1 MRRWVGLDLNGWRD
15 IAARDWEPEDPDALL
30 SKPKLIE
37 GGLGSLSVRQDA
49 GDWIGGPQA
58 ALAPH
63 GRGAGWGRIGAPI
76 RRRRVA
82 DLWQELLTTPASD
95 TTAAWYAAVDA
106 LARNSQ
112 SLMLTVPDL
121 PVFDEVA
128 QSRTLAALKGIKRA
142 QPRLLWR
149 SVAVFLDSLH
159 EGVLSTST
167 ERNPVLVLVHGEDGI
182 EAQQLVLRRVEEYPG
197 HFAPERD
204 GYGRLLFPELGLKT
218 LHQQLSRAMLEAN
231 LELVEGRSEAS
242 RTPIGM
248 LMGEVSAGDVEILRR
263 NNGTWME
270 VTAPNLPSSLVPP
283 VARPSL
289 QGLNAERVL
298 IASPLAPRLRV
309 QLVEKLRDFFPSIEV
324 LPWESVARGALRA
337 GRLIERGLPHYLD
350 RLTPISLAVMEEEG
364 PSFHSLMPTTATV
377 PANRE
382 YVSEPI
388 TGLRWGR
395 GKTQIEFFVLK
406 GHVQT
411 DDVEVRHWTV
421 NADTSPSQ
429 DADVELRL
437 RQTPGQSWAKLSL
450 TSKNWDG
457 LQAIELEWDR
467 LRPDPRSPEEI
478 LAALERPNPTVPQ
491 RIVEEPHLLAWMDD
505 GGVVGLTARLEA
517 HAPVKDLAQAIRRS
531 KWVADLGLGFRP
543 IGTDGTFP
551 ANLLPHTQRLFDERL
566 EEAER
571 HIVDVWRGNGV
582 FRDNSALLFATWAF
596 ARCPVQIQE
605 ALVETLEREVQ
616 TGKAPLLVTNG
627 ARVVIIAGAG
637 RAVTGTERLGRMF
650 QALINRQTN
659 TVILSALSSALSRR
673 AEAPSAL
680 TPALVN
686 KIASRLDSVLDDLIA
701 QRSFKIKFKNAL
713 TVLTGLLRYREIEP
727 WALVRD
733 RDMSAE
739 KIALRLERAKTIL
752 SSHAST
758 VPQGAK
764 KLAIVS
770 DLIDYLSGVG
780 GDPNI
785 LRQIEDLSDTED

>member
-1 MRRWVGLDLNGWRD
+1 
-15 IAARDWEPEDPDALL
+15 
-30 SKPKLIE
+30 
-37 GGLGSLSVRQDA
+37 
-49 GDWIGGPQA
+49 
-58 ALAPH
+58 
-63 GRGAGWGRIGAPI
+63 
-76 RRRRVA
+76 
-82 DLWQELLTTPASD
+82 
-95 TTAAWYAAVDA
+95 
-106 LARNSQ
+106 
-112 SLMLTVPDL
+112 MLTVPDL

-167 ERNPVLVLVHGEDGI
+167 ERKPVLVLVHGEDGI

-218 LHQQLSRAMLEAN
+218 LHERLARAMLEAN
-231 LELVEGRSEAS
+231 LELAEGRSEAS

-270 VTAPNLPSSLVPP
+270 VEAPDLPSRLMPP
-283 VARPSL
+283 LDRPSL
-289 QGLNAERVL
+289 EGLNAEKVL
-298 IASPLAPRLRV
+298 IASPLSPPLRA
-309 QLVEKLRDFFPSIEV
+309 QLVEELRGIFPSIEV
-324 LPWESVARGALRA
+324 LPWESIARGALRA

-350 RLTPISLAVMEEEG
+350 RLTPISLAVMDGEG

-429 DADVELRL
+429 DAGVELRL

-478 LAALERPNPTVPQ
+478 LAALERPNPTVPR
-491 RIVEEPHLLAWMDD
+491 RIIEEPHLLAWIDD
-505 GGVVGLTARLEA
+505 GGVVGLATRLES

-551 ANLLPHTQRLFDERL
+551 ANLLPHTQRLFSERL

-571 HIVDVWRGNGV
+571 QIVEVWRGNGV

-605 ALVETLEREVQ
+605 ALVETLEREAE
-616 TGKAPLLVTNG
+616 TGRAPLLATNG

-650 QALINRQTN
+650 HTLVNRQTN

-673 AEAPSAL
+673 AEAPGAL
-680 TPALVN
+680 TPALVA
-686 KIASRLDSVLDDLIA
+686 KIASRLDSVLDDLVA

-733 RDMSAE
+733 RNLSAE
-739 KIALRLERAKTIL
+739 KLALRLESAKEIL
-752 SSHAST
+752 SSHAGT
-758 VPQGAK
+758 VPQGAMK
-764 KLAIVS
+764 IAIVS

-785 LRQIEDLSDTED
+785 LRQIEDLGDTEE